1 MAKGALFIGWGEVI
15 ATREQKAVQVF
26 NETLQYYGS
35 LQQRGQIDSFEPFLL
50 EAHGGDLN
58 GFALL
63 RGDRD
68 KLDSL
73 RSTQEFNRMTS
84 RAQLVVHNVGVI
96 AAYTGD
102 ELQTFMTDF
111 QQQNRELA

>member
-73 RSTQEFNRMTS
+73 RSSQEFISHTS
-84 RAQLVVHNVGVI
+84 RVELIVHNVGVI

-102 ELQTFMTDF
+102 ELQTAMTDY
-111 QQQNRELA
+111 QQQLSSLA